1 MMRTLL
7 SPTDQR
13 HVPCPLLKILY
24 SLPVIFQYIQ
34 HITLIIHFLFEMNIF
49 ERLKLAQ
56 ILSINLI

>member
-1 MMRTLL
+1 MSR
-7 SPTDQR
+7 
-13 HVPCPLLKILY
+13 VPSSRFYIR
-24 SLPVIFQYIQ
+24 FQYIQ